1 MTVCKIFILKIQK
14 AQNMTVVRI
23 KSILNIQEGCNM
35 NENKTKV
42 GILKKI
48 TLSVTAGTEP
58 DTADLTP
65 QPFEFE
71 FIFGLGKEGLTTFER
86 ELSDKT
92 EGDEFSLCLKPET
105 IHNIFEHICFPL
117 NRLSRLPASFF
128 LRARVVRA
136 VPAES
141 KDVIK
146 GLAALASCGDHCCG
160 DGRCHL

>member
-1 MTVCKIFILKIQK
+1 
-14 AQNMTVVRI
+14 
-23 KSILNIQEGCNM
+23 M
-35 NENKTKV
+35 NENNTKV

-48 TLSVTAGTEP
+48 KLSVTAGTSS

-71 FIFGLGKEGLTTFER
+71 FIFGLGKEGLTPFER
-86 ELSDKT
+86 GLADKT
-92 EGDEFSLCLKPET
+92 EGDEISLCLKPET
-105 IHNIFEHICFPL
+105 IRNTFEHICFPL

-128 LRARVVRA
+128 LKARVVKA
-136 VPAES
+136 VPAKS

-160 DGRCHL
+160 DGCCHL